1 MSESCWNETFSD
13 FSTFSTFKYA
23 LLHVKCATNARIV
36 WGMTTQRAPVGAN
49 NRYPAPCKSL
59 WGWPES
65 DCSWSHLEVGGRKG
79 SQGWNRLLCSGLH
92 GLTASCQDGEYVF
105 DSFLPA
111 AQTFQHFLPQC
122 VDEYKKIDV
131 LVKMHHQ
138 MNQNQS
144 YGAASPSEWSATTVP
159 SASGSPPWWTSKN
172 IFQMYLCKIYQ
183 QQNVGEVVH
192 CFFSLQILLNSF

>member
-1 MSESCWNETFSD
+1 MSESCWKIRTFSD

-79 SQGWNRLLCSGLH
+79 FQGWNRLSCSGLR

-111 AQTFQHFLPQC
+111 AQTFQHFLPQWIQKDWC
-122 VDEYKKIDV
+122 VGKNEPPDESEPILRSSVSKWMISNDGALSLWKSTLMDMEKTFFKCICAKSTNSRI
-131 LVKMHHQ
+131 LVKLC
-138 MNQNQS
+138 
-144 YGAASPSEWSATTVP
+144 TV
-159 SASGSPPWWTSKN
+159 
-172 IFQMYLCKIYQ
+172 
-183 QQNVGEVVH
+183 
-192 CFFSLQILLNSF
+192 FFSIQILLNSF